1 MKPLLLALETAT
13 DVCGVALFAGDALC
27 FEAILQRGRVHA
39 EQLAPLI
46 ADALERCALRAADLD
61 AVAVSMGPGSY
72 TGLRVGVSTAKGLA
86 EATGARLIGVPTL
99 EALAAS
105 VTPYALPGDV
115 VVPLLNSRRTEVYTA
130 AYRIAPDAA
139 LMPLAEPVALEAASV
154 PDWLP
159 RPDDGGRLWLVGE
172 GTARVA
178 VHLTELPA
186 SFRLLDPAQH
196 NLRAFWVGRLGLARY
211 RAGRFEDVASF
222 EPFYLKDFV
231 AKPHR
236 HTPAASLSS

>member
-13 DVCGVALFAGDALC
+13 DVCSVALFAGESLC
-27 FEAILQRGRVHA
+27 FEAILQRGRIHA
-39 EQLAPLI
+39 EQLTPLI
-46 ADALERCALRAADLD
+46 ANALERCALQAAELD

-72 TGLRVGVSTAKGLA
+72 TGLRVGVSTAKGLV

-115 VVPLLNSRRTEVYTA
+115 VVPLLNSRRAEVYTA
-130 AYRIAPDAA
+130 AYRIASDAS
-139 LMPLAEPVALEAASV
+139 LELLADPIALEAASV

-159 RPDDGGRLWLVGE
+159 RPSGNSRLWLVGE
-172 GTARVA
+172 GTLRVA
-178 VHLTELPA
+178 TYLTDPPA
-186 SFRLLDPAQH
+186 LLRLLDPLQH
-196 NLRAFWVGRLGLARY
+196 NLRAFWVGRLGLERY
-211 RAGRFEDVASF
+211 RTERFEDVAAF

-231 AKPHR
+231 AKPHCP
-236 HTPAASLSS
+236 TPASSLSS

>member
-46 ADALERCALRAADLD
+46 ANALERCGLQASELD

-99 EALAAS
+99 AALAAS
-105 VTPYALPGDV
+105 VAPYAAPGDL

-130 AYRIAPDAA
+130 AYRLGPNAA
-139 LMPLAEPVALEAASV
+139 LETLAGPVALEAASV
-154 PDWLP
+154 PDWMP
-159 RPDDGGRLWLVGE
+159 RLDETGHTWLVGE
-172 GTARVA
+172 GLPRVA
-178 VHLTELPA
+178 AHLVALPPT
-186 SFRLLDPAQH
+186 FHLLNPAQH
-196 NLRAFWVGRLGLARY
+196 NLRAFWVGRLGLERY
-211 RAGRFEDVASF
+211 RVGHFEDVAAF

-236 HTPAASLSS
+236 RTSAASLSS

>member
-13 DVCGVALFAGDALC
+13 DVCSVALFIGDRPC

-39 EQLAPLI
+39 EQLVPLI
-46 ADALERCALRAADLD
+46 ANALERCERQTADLD

-86 EATGARLIGVPTL
+86 EATGAALIGVPTL

-105 VTPYALPGDV
+105 VIPYADPDDL

-130 AYRIAPDAA
+130 AYQIKTDGR
-139 LMPLAEPVALEAASV
+139 LHPLTEPVALEAVAV
-154 PDWLP
+154 PDWMP
-159 RPDDGGRLWLVGE
+159 RPERAARTWLVGE
-172 GTARVA
+172 GVRRVSA
-178 VHLTELPA
+178 YLSEDPA
-186 SFRLLDPAQH
+186 TLRLLDPDLH
-196 NLRAFWVGRLGLARY
+196 SLRAFWVGWLGLALY
-211 RAGRFEDVASF
+211 RAGRFEDVAAF

-236 HTPAASLSS
+236 DASIASLSS

>member
-46 ADALERCALRAADLD
+46 ASALERCALQAADLD

-99 EALAAS
+99 KALAAS
-105 VTPYALPGDV
+105 VTPYAASGDIV
-115 VVPLLNSRRTEVYTA
+115 IPLLNSRRTEVYTA
-130 AYRIAPDAA
+130 AYRIASDAA
-139 LMPLAEPVALEAASV
+139 LALLAEPVALEATAV

-159 RPDDGGRLWLVGE
+159 RPADGHLWLVGE

-178 VHLTELPA
+178 AHLTASPA
-186 SFRLLDPAQH
+186 TLHLLDPAQH
-196 NLRAFWVGRLGLARY
+196 NLRAFWVGRLGLERY